1 MPVQNGL
8 QQSTGPNQ
16 RLSSSRHVPVT
27 RIWIYLGILLGLI
40 ISSVFIYPHGI
51 YPVTNL
57 LIYLIIT
64 AGTLVMFAADLRLH
78 PREQV
83 WRNSIPGFVVP
94 CVLLLAAWTAVRWMF
109 MDVPFA
115 GRPMVI
121 GHLWM
126 ALGVV
131 TGMYLAGLGLRM
143 ELPDDNTGEQN
154 QPSDSGLAW
163 RTTRRL
169 LVVATLGFTLHAL
182 HQFFISHPETL
193 HYLRQGLSGP
203 VTDLHTQSLL
213 HALEERRVGGRLG
226 DSNMFSSQLAMM
238 AVFCLASVGR
248 GENCGWRVMGCLGYL
263 LSCILILMSGS
274 RGGLLTLIIATLF
287 VALYFWLDPDRGSRQ
302 KNRTPHG
309 GDGGPSREKRLPRQT
324 VTESGHRKRN
334 RSARIFLLFLLVAT
348 VPVIQSSAFN
358 ETWGQRIANISTI
371 HERLF
376 YWQIAIRVWLEN
388 PLLGSGPGSFEL
400 LYGTLKPELARESRF
415 THSWIFR
422 SLAELGFPGLFL
434 IVAFWGSVIRR
445 TIGLFMSRLR
455 MEAVW
460 ILSGGCLLCFSG
472 LFQMTMENRDFLLV
486 AGLLCGSGLT
496 IITGHGRGQ
505 SMKYPG
511 LMRCVYL
518 FLVGMAV
525 ICTTRQQFA
534 VHHKWKS
541 VDLIQMNHLNEAE
554 NALEKAAAW
563 LPDHPQYLVSR
574 AQLKMRDPVVKDG
587 QDNYSMAWP
596 LLVQAADLNP
606 YSASI
611 RSVQSNWYDQGGRL
625 REAIVAAGE
634 AVQRYPSK
642 VAYRLQRSKLNLR
655 AGRVKDALEDIEYI
669 ENHDLPLWE
678 YEIPRIRELRDSLE

>member
-1 MPVQNGL
+1 M
-8 QQSTGPNQ
+8 
-16 RLSSSRHVPVT
+16 
-27 RIWIYLGILLGLI
+27 
-40 ISSVFIYPHGI
+40 
-51 YPVTNL
+51 
-57 LIYLIIT
+57 
-64 AGTLVMFAADLRLH
+64 
-78 PREQV
+78 
-83 WRNSIPGFVVP
+83 
-94 CVLLLAAWTAVRWMF
+94 
-109 MDVPFA
+109 
-115 GRPMVI
+115 
-121 GHLWM
+121 
-126 ALGVV
+126 
-131 TGMYLAGLGLRM
+131 
-143 ELPDDNTGEQN
+143 
-154 QPSDSGLAW
+154 
-163 RTTRRL
+163 
-169 LVVATLGFTLHAL
+169 
-182 HQFFISHPETL
+182 
-193 HYLRQGLSGP
+193 RQGLSGA

-238 AVFCLASVGR
+238 AVFCLATVGR
-248 GENCGWRVMGCLGYL
+248 GENRGWRAMGWLGYL

-287 VALYFWLDPDRGSRQ
+287 VALYFRLDPNKGSRR
-302 KNRTPHG
+302 KNR
-309 GDGGPSREKRLPRQT
+309 
-324 VTESGHRKRN
+324 
-334 RSARIFLLFLLVAT
+334 RSPRIFLLFILVAT
-348 VPVIQSSAFN
+348 MPVIQSGAFN
-358 ETWGQRIANISTI
+358 ETWGQRLANISTI

-376 YWQIAIRVWLEN
+376 YWQIATRVWIEN

-415 THSWIFR
+415 VHSWIFR
-422 SLAELGFPGLFL
+422 SLAELGVPGLFL

-445 TIGLFMSRLR
+445 TFGLFISRLR
-455 MEAVW
+455 VEAVW

-472 LFQMTMENRDFLLV
+472 LFQITMENRDFLLV

-505 SMKYPG
+505 SMKYPE

-518 FLVGMAV
+518 FLVGIAV

-534 VHHKWKS
+534 AHHRWKS

-554 NALEKAAAW
+554 KTLEKAATW
-563 LPDHPQYLVSR
+563 LPDHPQYLVTR

-611 RSVQSNWYDQGGRL
+611 RSVQSIWYDQGGRL
-625 REAIVAAGE
+625 SEAIVAAGE

-642 VAYRLQRSKLNLR
+642 VAYRLQRSELNLR
-655 AGRVKDALEDIEYI
+655 AGRVKDALEDIQYI

-678 YEIPRIRELRDSLE
+678 YEIPRIRELRARLE